1 MMARFNMQPMSRYD
15 PTDIHAQAAAERDAI
30 DRAKRAG
37 EQEIDD
43 LKWQMS
49 DKRGRRLAFSLL
61 ERAGV
66 YRASFSSDALQM
78 AHNEGRR
85 VEGMRMDW
93 MLKTYCPD
101 RYAEMLK
108 ENQSK

>member
-1 MMARFNMQPMSRYD
+1 MNHYD
-15 PTDIHAQAAAERDAI
+15 PTDLQAQADAEREQNE
-30 DRAKRAG
+30 RAKRAR

-66 YRASFSSDALQM
+66 YRASFSTDALQM